1 MPIQLRFVYG
11 YFGLLGT
18 VEKLL
23 QRTYGPQS
31 LKYYLTLYR
40 TNLTLCSKSFAN
52 IDSFN
57 PNSPIVKVLLLLL
70 LLLCL
75 PYR

>member
-1 MPIQLRFVYG
+1 MPVHLRIAYG

-23 QRTYGPQS
+23 QRPHGPQS
-31 LKYYLTLYR
+31 LKYYLALYR

-57 PNSPIVKVLLLLL
+57 PNSPIAKVLLLL
-70 LLLCL
+70 
-75 PYR
+75 